1 MFFIYSKGILILKF
15 AYKFEIIGDNN
26 MVNKYKDLERKVFR
40 MQAFC
45 VTMVLLGGGLLL
57 MGFSS
62 NNKQKFKEIDVE
74 RINIVE
80 KDGSLKMV
88 ISNKERQ
95 HPGTMDGKYY
105 KEREGQRAAGMIF
118 FSEKGDEIGGLIFDG
133 NTDKGQFGSLTF
145 DKFRGDQTIQFL
157 HGEDAEGNYF
167 SGLKM
172 NDQNMPL
179 NDFMSKVEE
188 IRKLPTKEEQEA
200 AFQEMRDKGQMSA
213 SRLMLGKGRDKSAF
227 IKLKDAKGKSRIE
240 ISVEANG
247 TPKLNFLDENGKVV
261 YSLPDDAKLGK

>member
-1 MFFIYSKGILILKF
+1 MS
-15 AYKFEIIGDNN
+15 D
-26 MVNKYKDLERKVFR
+26 KYKELEKKIFR
-40 MQAFC
+40 LQAFC
-45 VTMVLLGGGLLL
+45 MVILIAGGGILL
-57 MGFSS
+57 MGFTTQK
-62 NNKQKFKEIDVE
+62 KQKFSEIDVE

-80 KDGSLKMV
+80 KDGKLKMV

-133 NTDKGQFGSLTF
+133 DTGKGQYGSLTF

-179 NDFMSKVEE
+179 TDLMTKMEE
-188 IRKLPTKEEQEA
+188 IKKMPTKEAQEA
-200 AFQEMRDKGQMSA
+200 AVKEMRDKGQMMA
-213 SRLMLGKGRDKSAF
+213 SRLMIGKNYDRSAF

-247 TPKLNFLDENGKVV
+247 TPKLNFLDENGKVI
-261 YSLPDDAKLGK
+261 YSLPEDAKLKN